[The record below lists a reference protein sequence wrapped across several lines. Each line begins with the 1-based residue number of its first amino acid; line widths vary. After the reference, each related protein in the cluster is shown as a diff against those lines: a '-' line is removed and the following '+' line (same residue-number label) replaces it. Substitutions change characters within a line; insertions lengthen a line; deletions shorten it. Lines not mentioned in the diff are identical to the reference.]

1 MHVSHSGASL
11 LSLALLH
18 CGNYLHA
25 VIETELLVMFD
36 TNTQPVVI
44 DVLQIEAEARRM
56 RAQVIAQG
64 FASLRAKVA
73 ALFTAS
79 AEAKLQA

>member
-1 MHVSHSGASL
+1 
-11 LSLALLH
+11 
-18 CGNYLHA
+18 
-25 VIETELLVMFD
+25 MFD